1 MSNLMSTLYLGYITE
16 VIKDNGK
23 PTFGLRVIVPSV
35 HGLGKLQNKDLPI
48 AKPLTIPGLSITQE
62 EIDSIYTEDLIGK
75 KVIVFFEAG
84 NLAKPIYLGVCGY
97 TPIIKETI

>member
-16 VIKDNGK
+16 VIKDNDK
-23 PTFGLRVIVPSV
+23 PTFDLRVIVPSV

-62 EIDSIYTEDLIGK
+62 EVESIYSEDLIGK